1 MFGRA
6 ANADDFIR
14 ELPDGYDT
22 RVGDRGALL
31 SGGQRQRVAIARA
44 LIKDSPILILDEA
57 TSALD
62 AVSERLVQ
70 EVWLRVGLETGDAKG
85 VMGRQRRF
93 RNRSLLAWLRS
104 CAQGK

>member
-1 MFGRA
+1 MYPPHHAVSCDFRPSSHVTCHAFGRA

-14 ELPDGYDT
+14 ELPEGYDT

-70 EVWLRVGLETGDAKG
+70 EV
-85 VMGRQRRF
+85 
-93 RNRSLLAWLRS
+93 
-104 CAQGK
+104 